1 MDILR
6 MWVLWSEQYTRVR
19 LAGCKVGHVVVTD
32 STKNPGTIREIWDS
46 RWRIIN
52 LRQQARSTCHCYK
65 ETPEST
71 PLELGVP
78 QSYPNPSSYA
88 ASNPSCAA
96 SRKPQGPGG
105 LGTRLDLLPS
115 WRMDGTHSLKILG
128 VGQMKPNL
136 HPQDNTATLYRQS
149 WDLAHMQASP
159 GAASCLVFNHKAA
172 IAKTGG
178 AV

>member
-6 MWVLWSEQYTRVR
+6 MWVLWWEQCTRVR
-19 LAGCKVGHVVVTD
+19 LAGCRVGQVVVTD

-78 QSYPNPSSYA
+78 QSYPNTSSYA
-88 ASNPSCAA
+88 ASNSSCAA

-105 LGTRLDLLPS
+105 LGTSLDLLPS

-136 HPQDNTATLYRQS
+136 HPQDNTATLYWQS